1 MLSKDSK
8 EEILNRVSRKAGDN
22 EELSINCAQ
31 GLLAALQEEFNLGG
45 GKDVLKAATFMP
57 GLMSRK
63 ETCGAVIGGLMALG
77 LAYGRD
83 KLYDPKWNTPQG
95 NEEMFKYRN
104 NVWRFC
110 EAFKKEFGS
119 TMCGVIRPNIMGRDY
134 DTMDPIERKQFLDDG
149 GPKKCRVPPEKA
161 ARIVG
166 EILLEDD
173 IRSEE

>member
-8 EEILNRVSRKAGDN
+8 DEILDRVSKKAGDY

-31 GLLAALQEEFNLGG
+31 GPLAALQEEFNLGG
-45 GKDVLKAATFMP
+45 GKEVLKSATFMP

-63 ETCGAVIGGLMALG
+63 ETCGAIIGGLMALG

-83 KLYDPKWNTPQG
+83 KLYDPEWNTPQG
-95 NEEMFKYRN
+95 NEEMLRCRN
-104 NVWRFC
+104 KAWRFC

-134 DTMDPIERKQFLDDG
+134 DTMDPIERKQFLNDG
-149 GPKKCRVPPEKA
+149 GAKKCRVPPEKA

-166 EILLEDD
+166 EILLEDN
-173 IRSEE
+173 IRGEK